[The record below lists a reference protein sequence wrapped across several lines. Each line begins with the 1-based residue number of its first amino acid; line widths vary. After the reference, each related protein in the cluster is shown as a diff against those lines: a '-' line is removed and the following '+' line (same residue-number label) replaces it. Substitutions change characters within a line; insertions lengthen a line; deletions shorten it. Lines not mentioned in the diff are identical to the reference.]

1 MFKFLKEKFR
11 SFLKKSSEDIIKES
25 EEKET
30 EQIKEKREVIE
41 KKVEE
46 KEESKQEQATERG
59 GFFKRLTKK
68 FVTIKLDEQLFDKVW
83 GPLEIILFENNV
95 SLPVVESIRSNL
107 ETELISRE
115 LKKEEL
121 EKIIRDS
128 LKKAVR
134 DLLVEPFDMV
144 DMIKEG
150 IKRDGRPYVIL
161 FFGINGSGKTTT
173 IAKIAHLLQ
182 KNNLKPVLAAA
193 DTFRAASIEQLQ
205 KHGSRLG
212 VTVIKQDYGAD
223 PAAVTYDAI
232 QYAKAHMIDIVL
244 VDTAGRMNTQANLMR
259 EMEKINRVAKPDL
272 RVFIGESIAGN
283 DVVEQAKDFNNSVGI
298 DAVVLT
304 KADVDEKGGAA
315 LSVGHVTKKPILFLG
330 MGQDYNNLET
340 FDKEKIIKQLGLD

>member
-1 MFKFLKEKFR
+1 MFKFLREKFK
-11 SFLKKSSEDIIKES
+11 SFLKKSSEEVIKES
-25 EEKET
+25 EKKEIQKT
-30 EQIKEKREVIE
+30 VERKEVIE

-46 KEESKQEQATERG
+46 KEGVKQEQAVERE

-68 FVTIKLDEQLFDKVW
+68 FVTIKLDEQLFDRIW
-83 GPLEIILFENNV
+83 APLEIILFENNV
-95 SLPVVESIRSNL
+95 ALPVVESVRSNL
-107 ETELISRE
+107 KTELISHE
-115 LKKEEL
+115 LKKDEL

-128 LKKAVR
+128 LKKAVM
-134 DLLVEPFDMV
+134 DLLVEPFNLV
-144 DMIKEG
+144 DVIKEG
-150 IKRDGRPYVIL
+150 IKKEGRPYVIL

-205 KHGSRLG
+205 KHGSKLG

-244 VDTAGRMNTQANLMR
+244 VDTAGRMHTQANLMR

-272 RVFIGESIAGN
+272 RIFIGESIAGN
-283 DVVEQAKDFNNSVGI
+283 DVVEQAKNFNNSVGI

-315 LSVGHVTKKPILFLG
+315 LSVGHVTKKPVLLLG
-330 MGQDYNNLET
+330 VGQEYRDLET
-340 FDKEKIIKQLGLD
+340 FDKQKIIKQLGLE